1 MSISA
6 NLADL
11 RKEIPQ
17 QVTLVAVSKF
27 HPAEAIQE
35 AYDAGQRIFGESKVQ
50 ELTSK
55 ITHLPEDIQ
64 WHFIGHL
71 QTNKVKY
78 IAPFIDTIHSV
89 DSLKLLIEIDKQAAK
104 QNRVINVLL
113 QMYIASEETKFGLS
127 QEECITLLESE
138 AYKECTN
145 IKVRGLMGMASF
157 TQNESQVH
165 KEFAELKS
173 IFSQIKEQF
182 FVNDTSFDT
191 ISMGMSDDFGIA
203 IEEGSTM
210 VRVGSKIFGQRHY

>member
-27 HPAEAIQE
+27 HPEEAIQE

-89 DSLKLLIEIDKQAAK
+89 DSLKLLIEIDKQATK

>member
-89 DSLKLLIEIDKQAAK
+89 DSLKLLIEIDKQATK

-182 FVNDTSFDT
+182 FANDTSFDT

>member
-127 QEECITLLESE
+127 QEECITLLESQ

-157 TQNESQVH
+157 TENESQVH

>member
-1 MSISA
+1 MNISA

-11 RKEIPQ
+11 RKKIPQ

-127 QEECITLLESE
+127 QEECITLLESQ
-138 AYKECTN
+138 AYKECAN

-157 TQNESQVH
+157 TENESQVH
-165 KEFAELKS
+165 KEFSELKS
-173 IFSQIKEQF
+173 IFFQIKEQF
-182 FVNDTSFDT
+182 FANDTSFDT
-191 ISMGMSDDFGIA
+191 LSMGMSDDFGIA

>member
-1 MSISA
+1 MCISA

-127 QEECITLLESE
+127 QEECITLLESQ

-157 TQNESQVH
+157 TENESQVH

-182 FVNDTSFDT
+182 FANDTSFDT

>member
-11 RKEIPQ
+11 RNEIPQ

-27 HPAEAIQE
+27 HPEEAIQE

-145 IKVRGLMGMASF
+145 IKVRGIMGMASF

>member
-6 NLADL
+6 NIADL
-11 RKEIPQ
+11 RKKIPQ
-17 QVTLVAVSKF
+17 PVTLVAVSKF

-35 AYDAGQRIFGESKVQ
+35 AYNAGQRIFGESKVQ

-89 DSLKLLIEIDKQAAK
+89 DSLKLLVEIDKQAAK

-127 QEECITLLESE
+127 KEECFTLLQSQ
-138 AYKECTN
+138 AYKSCTN

-157 TQNESQVH
+157 TENESQVH
-165 KEFAELKS
+165 KEFAELKA
-173 IFSQIKEQF
+173 IFQEVKELF
-182 FVNDTSFDT
+182 FTNDTSFDT
-191 ISMGMSDDFGIA
+191 LSMGMSDDFDIA

-210 VRVGSKIFGQRHY
+210 VRVGSKIFGQRQY

>member
-11 RKEIPQ
+11 RKEIPR

>member
-11 RKEIPQ
+11 RNEIPQ

-27 HPAEAIQE
+27 HPEEAIQE

-89 DSLKLLIEIDKQAAK
+89 DSLKLLIEIDKQATK

>member
-17 QVTLVAVSKF
+17 QVTFVAVSKF
-27 HPAEAIQE
+27 HPTAAIQE
-35 AYDAGQRIFGESKVQ
+35 AYNAGQRIFGESKVQ

-55 ITHLPEDIQ
+55 IPHLPEDIQ

-127 QEECITLLESE
+127 KEECFALLQSQ
-138 AYKECTN
+138 AYKDCKN

-157 TQNESQVH
+157 TENELLIH
-165 KEFAELKS
+165 TEFAELKA
-173 IFSQIKEQF
+173 IFQEVKELF
-182 FVNDTSFDT
+182 FANESSFDT
-191 ISMGMSDDFGIA
+191 LSMGMSDDFNIA

-210 VRVGSKIFGQRHY
+210 VRVGSKIFGQRQY

>member
-17 QVTLVAVSKF
+17 HVTLVAVSKF

-35 AYDAGQRIFGESKVQ
+35 AYDAGQRVFGESKVQ

-55 ITHLPEDIQ
+55 ISHLPEDIQ

-78 IAPFIDTIHSV
+78 ITSFIDTIHSV
-89 DSLKLLIEIDKQAAK
+89 DSLKLLIEIDKLAAK
-104 QNRVINVLL
+104 QNRTINVLL

-127 QEECITLLESE
+127 KDECFELLQSQ
-138 AYKECTN
+138 AYKSCTN

-157 TQNESQVH
+157 TEDDSQVH
-165 KEFAELKS
+165 KEFAELKT
-173 IFSQIKEQF
+173 IFLDVKEQF
-182 FVNDTSFDT
+182 FANDTSFDT
-191 ISMGMSDDFGIA
+191 LSMGMSDDFNIA

-210 VRVGSKIFGQRHY
+210 VRVGSKIFGQRQY

>member
-127 QEECITLLESE
+127 QEECITLLESQ

-157 TQNESQVH
+157 TENESQVH

-182 FVNDTSFDT
+182 FANDTSFDT

>member
-127 QEECITLLESE
+127 QEECITLLESQ

-157 TQNESQVH
+157 T
-165 KEFAELKS
+165 
-173 IFSQIKEQF
+173 
-182 FVNDTSFDT
+182 
-191 ISMGMSDDFGIA
+191 
-203 IEEGSTM
+203 
-210 VRVGSKIFGQRHY
+210 

>member
-127 QEECITLLESE
+127 QEECITLLESQ

-157 TQNESQVH
+157 TENESQVH

-182 FVNDTSFDT
+182 FANDTSFDT
-191 ISMGMSDDFGIA
+191 I
-203 IEEGSTM
+203 
-210 VRVGSKIFGQRHY
+210 

>member
-11 RKEIPQ
+11 RKEIPH

-27 HPAEAIQE
+27 NPVESIQE

-127 QEECITLLESE
+127 QEECINLLESQ

-157 TQNESQVH
+157 TENESQVH

-173 IFSQIKEQF
+173 IFSQIKQQF
-182 FVNDTSFDT
+182 FANDTSFDT

>member
-182 FVNDTSFDT
+182 FANDTSFDT

>member
-11 RKEIPQ
+11 RNEIPQ

-27 HPAEAIQE
+27 HPEEAIQE

>member
-11 RKEIPQ
+11 RKEIPK

>member
-27 HPAEAIQE
+27 HPEEAIQE